1 MIKVS
6 IKKKW
11 WAVVAVLIL
20 FLAVGVNFNESQ
32 VSAEE
37 VINMSEDAGDF
48 SENGESEYL
57 NLPELGKWEDSG
69 KLRFGISKPGVP
81 NVRFGKTVDHIYATS
96 SGGELATTPG
106 FQFIDPKY
114 PDTPIPI
121 YFKNGIKGTVDGFP
135 AIIAEAE
142 DPVSVGSSMMSA
154 KIEMLRTKPGVVQH
168 RYTLTNVTKGIF
180 NQADFYPY
188 KLVDTKL
195 ADNDQVPIKSLGEG
209 RGVSIESGG
218 YLLRYLMKGDDRAE
232 SYKGSS
238 FDLTPK
244 NVFKNLAVPDK
255 SQLLVPEGLTLFKDG
270 DTAIYQIW
278 PRTKLGIGE
287 SITVMYDVTIEMVDQ
302 LKIEKTGQNLTNSEI
317 NTVGNNYEYAI
328 ELKTNKDPFN
338 KIKLED
344 ILPKGLAKPS
354 KIGLR
359 DEATGEV
366 KEYDVSKVYSELT
379 RKITISDIDLPK
391 NTTKTLIYET
401 VITADAKG
409 QTLTNKATATG
420 KDKDGVAYSETTE
433 YDIFVEEAVLG
444 RVLVNY
450 VDVAGNTI
458 ADEEI
463 LSGEVETPYL
473 KIEPKEIPGYV
484 LVETEGPV
492 EGNYQN
498 EDQYVTFTYLEVVKG
513 FELQHE
519 GTNSNGKALSEGTKV
534 KQGEQLTYTLSF
546 NSSESLQEIQG
557 NYAKVNFTLKLAEEL
572 EDVTNIQVLDNEGQ
586 VIGQGTYD
594 EGTRT
599 ITGEL
604 TEKDVAVQK
613 TINLTYQTTVKKAT
627 AIGAII
633 KSVGQAN
640 SEVVIGEE
648 SLVIKELTSNEL
660 TNEIE
665 AGMLEFI
672 SAPTTLDFGKDLL
685 ISHKAETYGVNELEG
700 EALIVQDNRSPGNSW
715 EVTAAIITE
724 LTSSLGVLDESL
736 YYANGQTD
744 LKLTKDEQVVEAR
757 TTEDGNAVNLSEG
770 WNETKGIRLKVKAG
784 QAKAASYTGEIRWTL
799 RNVPNK

>member
-11 WAVVAVLIL
+11 WAVVMIAL
-20 FLAVGVNFNESQ
+20 FLAVAVNFITSH
-32 VSAEE
+32 VMAEE
-37 VINMSEDAGDF
+37 IINMSDDASDF
-48 SENGESEYL
+48 SENGESETYA
-57 NLPELGKWEDSG
+57 LPELGKWEDSG

-81 NVRFGKTVDHIYATS
+81 DVHFGKTIEHIYGS
-96 SGGELATTPG
+96 SGGGNLLTTPG

-114 PDTPIPI
+114 PDEPISI
-121 YFKNGIKGTVDGFP
+121 YFQNGIKGTVDGFP
-135 AIIAEAE
+135 AIIAEAK

-154 KIEMLRTKPGVVQH
+154 TIEMLRTSPGVVQH

-188 KLVDTKL
+188 KVVDTKL

-209 RGVSIESGG
+209 RGVSIESEG
-218 YLLRYLMKGDDRAE
+218 YLLRYLMKGEGRAS
-232 SYKGSS
+232 SYKGSN

-244 NVFKNLAVPDK
+244 TIFKNLASPDK
-255 SQLLVPEGLTLFKDG
+255 SQLLAPEGLTLFKDG

-278 PRTKLGIGE
+278 PREKLGIGE
-287 SITVMYDVTIEMVDQ
+287 SVTVIYDVTIELVDQ
-302 LKIEKTGQNLTNSEI
+302 LKIIKTGQNLSNSEM
-317 NTVGNNYEYAI
+317 NTVGNNYEYSV
-328 ELKTNKDPFN
+328 ELKAKKDPFD
-338 KIKLED
+338 KVKLED
-344 ILPKGLAKPS
+344 TLPKGLAKPS
-354 KIGLR
+354 KIGLK
-359 DEATGEV
+359 DGTTGDV
-366 KEYDVSKVYSELT
+366 KEYDVGKVYSELT
-379 RKITISDIDLPK
+379 RKITIPDIDVAK
-391 NTTKTLIYET
+391 NSTQTLIYET
-401 VITADAKG
+401 VIEAEAKG
-409 QTLTNKATATG
+409 QTLTNKASATG
-420 KDKDGVAYSETTE
+420 KDKEGVAYTEATE
-433 YDIFVEEAVLG
+433 YDIFVEDAVLG

-450 VDVAGNTI
+450 VDLEGETI

-463 LSGEVETPYL
+463 FSGEVETPYPQ
-473 KIEPKEIPGYV
+473 IEPKEIPGYI

-492 EGNYQN
+492 EGNYQP
-498 EDQYVTFTYLEVVKG
+498 EDQHVTFTYLEVSEG
-513 FELQHE
+513 FELKHE
-519 GTNSNGKALSEGTKV
+519 GTNSTGKKLSEGIKV
-534 KQGEQLTYTLSF
+534 KQGEQLTYTLSL
-546 NSSESLQEIQG
+546 NSLEALNEVQG
-557 NYAKVNFTLKLAEEL
+557 NYAKVNFALEIAEEL
-572 EDVTNIQVLDNEGQ
+572 ENISNIQVLDNEGK
-586 VIGQGTYD
+586 VTGQGAYD
-594 EGTRT
+594 EASKM

-604 TEKDVAVQK
+604 TEKEVAIQTVV
-613 TINLTYQTTVKKAT
+613 NLTYQTTVKKET
-627 AIGAII
+627 DVGTII
-633 KSVGQAN
+633 KSSGLVN
-640 SEVVIGEE
+640 SEVTLGEE

-660 TNEIE
+660 ANEIE